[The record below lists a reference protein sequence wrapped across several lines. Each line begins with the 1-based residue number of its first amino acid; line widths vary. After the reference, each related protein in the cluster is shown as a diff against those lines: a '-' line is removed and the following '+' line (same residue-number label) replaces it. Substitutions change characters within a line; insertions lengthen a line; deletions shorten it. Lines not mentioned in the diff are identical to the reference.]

1 MKKKLKCNRKKVEMK
16 IDWSNIIFEVIFY
29 ILNFVN
35 IFSFISTN
43 KIGLQKIP
51 KELVFLCISLIIN
64 LVIVIKIRHIIPNE
78 RGDFHILGYYAN
90 LAFYTYFAMSANEG
104 IFLANDIPSN
114 IFTIFALVFIILDF
128 LNYFIFDNYSFIVIF
143 LLFIIIIFISMS
155 IDESSF
161 SIALGFITFIFS
173 ITDNNVLERLF
184 KIDEV
189 KLSETK
195 MLDFKLLSIILLLT
209 VFFVM
214 SISKYI
220 LIVYL
225 KSIGSSIDQLS
236 LSEFIKYGSYRFFA
250 FSIIISIAYYF
261 RDGIKKIVGKFLVNN
276 FSE

>member
-1 MKKKLKCNRKKVEMK
+1 M
-16 IDWSNIIFEVIFY
+16 
-29 ILNFVN
+29 
-35 IFSFISTN
+35 
-43 KIGLQKIP
+43 
-51 KELVFLCISLIIN
+51 FLCISLIIN

-90 LAFYTYFAMSANEG
+90 LAFYTYFVMSANEG
-104 IFLANDIPSN
+104 IFLDNNIPSN

-128 LNYFIFDNYSFIVIF
+128 LNYFIFDKYKFIVVF
-143 LLFIIIIFISMS
+143 STFILIVFISMS

-184 KIDEV
+184 KIKEV

-225 KSIGSSIDQLS
+225 KSIGSSIDELS
-236 LSEFIKYGSYRFFA
+236 LKEFIKYGSYRFFA

-276 FSE
+276 FS